1 MMPKKLKMKPLML
14 LASLLLI
21 ITITVGGTLAFL
33 IAKTDP
39 VVNKFTPS
47 EVTTRID
54 EDFDGEV
61 KKNVSIK
68 NTGDTE
74 AWIRAAVVI
83 TWQDKD
89 SNVYGQAPK
98 PCETA
103 NCDHANCG
111 CDYVITWNIAE
122 QTNPA
127 GQWVLAADGFYYWNR
142 PVAGGASTGFLIEE
156 CKPLRELKVGDTTY
170 YLTVEILGSGIQS
183 VPASV
188 VTTEWSSGV
197 SGVTDEN
204 VLTIKTN

>member
-1 MMPKKLKMKPLML
+1 MKRKKQTVKPSAL
-14 LASLLLI
+14 LVSLLLLLTV
-21 ITITVGGTLAFL
+21 TIGGTLAFL
-33 IAKTDP
+33 LDSSDP
-39 VVNKFTPS
+39 ITNVFTPS
-47 EVTTRID
+47 KVTT
-54 EDFDGEV
+54 EVEEEFDGKV
-61 KKNVSIK
+61 KKNVKIQ

-204 VLTIKTN
+204 VLTIKAN

>member
-1 MMPKKLKMKPLML
+1 MKRKKQTVKPSAL
-14 LASLLLI
+14 LVSLLLLLTV
-21 ITITVGGTLAFL
+21 TIGGTLAFL
-33 IAKTDP
+33 LDSSGPITN
-39 VVNKFTPS
+39 VFTPS
-47 EVTTRID
+47 KVTT
-54 EDFDGEV
+54 EVEEEFDGKV
-61 KKNVSIK
+61 KKNVKIQ
-68 NTGDTE
+68 NTGDTA

-89 SNVYGQAPK
+89 GNVYGQAPK
-98 PCETA
+98 PCETPGCEHK
-103 NCDHANCG
+103 NCEG
-111 CDYVITWNIAE
+111 DYVITWNTDE
-122 QTNPA
+122 QANPA

-142 PVAGGASTGFLIEE
+142 PVAGGAYTGFLIEE